1 MGLIY
6 QTGEIYWMTGV
17 IAVGVV
23 YALFALAWG
32 KDAKDDD

>member
-23 YALFALAWG
+23 YALFALVWG
-32 KDAKDDD
+32 KDAPEDK